1 MRKIK
6 NKWLLSVACISVLS
20 IGLMGCGDANDTQTG
35 DPDTGDKIE
44 DTGSDAKDSVD
55 DGVKEAEDEVR
66 DMTYEDIKIKPEEA
80 FDKYMELHPDS
91 KLTKVDLDKELM
103 EYQYVIEGY
112 DATNEHEVKLNP
124 VDGEIVSDDTEEV
137 DVEDKAGEITKEHLA
152 KIDSIIDKAKE
163 EDASDSKLD
172 EWTVYVEDG
181 KVIID
186 VEIGATKYSYD
197 MDTEEIIKD

>member
-55 DGVKEAEDEVR
+55 DGFKEAEDEVR